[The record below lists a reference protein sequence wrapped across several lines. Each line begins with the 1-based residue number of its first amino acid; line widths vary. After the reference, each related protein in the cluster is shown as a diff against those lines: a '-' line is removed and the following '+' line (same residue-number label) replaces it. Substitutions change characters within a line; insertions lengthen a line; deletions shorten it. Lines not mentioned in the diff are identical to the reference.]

1 MSGREPTFR
10 LLIKEGAE
18 IDKAN
23 KRGYTL
29 LMWACGNG
37 HEAITLALLD
47 AGADPL
53 AVNEYGK
60 TAEQWAAKEAQRFP
74 LNPEEDRQRIRRC
87 VELLQQPREL
97 IPWSPAKHKQFPK
110 CSRKR
115 AAALAMPLLR
125 AGHLIAL
132 RCLPQPSLSPT
143 NSTGFTYALNGLVN
157 ERFPTEAAEGAAAAA
172 AAESASGAFLDAWA
186 CS

>member
-1 MSGREPTFR
+1 MYASTF
-10 LLIKEGAE
+10 
-18 IDKAN
+18 
-23 KRGYTL
+23 
-29 LMWACGNG
+29 G

-47 AGADPL
+47 VGADPL
-53 AVNEYGK
+53 AVAKDGK
-60 TAEQWAAKEAQRFP
+60 TVEQLATERAQNQRFLEIFLQP
-74 LNPEEDRQRIRRC
+74 YRRC